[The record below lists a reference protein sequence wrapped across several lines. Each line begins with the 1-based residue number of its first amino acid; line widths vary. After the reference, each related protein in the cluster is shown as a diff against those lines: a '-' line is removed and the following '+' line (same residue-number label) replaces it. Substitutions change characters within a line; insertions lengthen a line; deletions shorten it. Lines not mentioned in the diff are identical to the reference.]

1 MGNTKSNENIKEKVE
16 CIIVEPKEI
25 YLKLDKIKIHN
36 NIAFI
41 YFISKKQVNYNNIKF
56 MINLPNKEII
66 EKTINLNSSL
76 TENNYKRKTRKK
88 KYFTKKYLEQ

>member
-41 YFISKKQVNYNNIKF
+41 YFSQ
-56 MINLPNKEII
+56 KEQLITII
-66 EKTINLNSSL
+66 LNS
-76 TENNYKRKTRKK
+76 
-88 KYFTKKYLEQ
+88 